1 MIRKHFAGFAASA
14 LAMAVTAQAFA
25 GTVTTDGADIV
36 VKTKGGLEVA
46 TTDKE
51 FSFKLGGRVQ
61 ADYSRFDG
69 FYTNNGNTADAGY
82 FRRAYLELGGVMYTD
97 WAYQIAY
104 DFSHNSGGDNRSEDG
119 YFDEASL
126 AYNGFK
132 PVQIKVGRFDPEFGL
147 EKATSSKWVTAQE
160 RTAAYDLV
168 DWTNAHNGG
177 MGLQVSGNAG
187 DSLYGSAGVF
197 AKDATNQ
204 DKDGD
209 STKQFNLR
217 GVFAPMHEAGNVLHF
232 GINYA
237 QRDLSDTAFDGRI
250 RSRLGMRGVST
261 DGGQDAGSNGNRLV
275 LGGQNNTPVG
285 AYDTDMAWN
294 LEAAWAMGPFSVQGE
309 YIKRDTEADSASF
322 SDIKS
327 EGYYGQLAYTLTGEA
342 RGYKLGKFDAI
353 KPSNKQIGAWELF
366 YRYDHL
372 STDDDNG
379 AFANIDDVEAKVH
392 NVGVNWY
399 ANESIKLSGV
409 YVKTKVDNAEN
420 AAGDDSGDGFVMRAQ
435 YVF

>member
-1 MIRKHFAGFAASA
+1 MIRKHFAGFVASA

-51 FSFKLGGRVQ
+51 FSFKLGGRIQ

-82 FRRAYLELGGVMYTD
+82 FRRAYLELGGVMYSD

-104 DFSHNSGGDNRSEDG
+104 DFSHNSGGDNRTEDG

-132 PVQIKVGRFDPEFGL
+132 PVSIKVGRFDPEFGL
-147 EKATSSKWVTAQE
+147 EKATSSKWVTAPE
-160 RTAAYDLV
+160 RNAAYDLV
-168 DWTNAHNGG
+168 DWTNGHNGG
-177 MGLQVSGNAG
+177 LGIQASGNVG
-187 DSLYGSAGVF
+187 DSLYGSFGVF
-197 AKDATNQ
+197 AKDATNA

-217 GVFAPMHEAGNVLHF
+217 AVFAPMHDSGNVLHF
-232 GINYA
+232 GVNYA
-237 QRDLSDTAFDGRI
+237 QRDLSDTSFDGRI

-275 LGGQNNTPVG
+275 LGGANNTPAG
-285 AYDTDMAWN
+285 AYDNDKALG
-294 LEAAWAMGPFSVQGE
+294 LEAAFATGPFSVQGE
-309 YIKRDTEADSASF
+309 YIKRKVESGAAAFQDIDAD
-322 SDIKS
+322 
-327 EGYYGQLAYTLTGEA
+327 GYYAQVAYTLTGEA

-372 STDDDNG
+372 SVDDDNG
-379 AFANIDDVEAKVH
+379 AFANISDIEAKVH
-392 NVGVNWY
+392 NLGLNWY
-399 ANESIKLSGV
+399 ANESIKLSGT
-409 YVKTKVDNAEN
+409 YVKAKVDNAQN
-420 AAGDDSGDGFVMRAQ
+420 ANGDDDGDGFVVRAQ

>member
-353 KPSNKQIGAWELF
+353 KPSNKQIGAWEVF

-379 AFANIDDVEAKVH
+379 AFANIDDVEGKVH
-392 NVGVNWY
+392 NVGLNWY

>member
-1 MIRKHFAGFAASA
+1 
-14 LAMAVTAQAFA
+14 
-25 GTVTTDGADIV
+25 
-36 VKTKGGLEVA
+36 
-46 TTDKE
+46 
-51 FSFKLGGRVQ
+51 
-61 ADYSRFDG
+61 
-69 FYTNNGNTADAGY
+69 
-82 FRRAYLELGGVMYTD
+82 MYTD

-132 PVQIKVGRFDPEFGL
+132 PVSIKVGRFDPEFGL

-168 DWTNAHNGG
+168 DWTNSHNGG
-177 MGLQVSGNAG
+177 LGIQASGNAG
-187 DSLYGSAGVF
+187 DSLYGSVGAF

-261 DGGQDAGSNGNRLV
+261 DGGQDAGTNGNRLT
-275 LGGQNNTPVG
+275 LGGQNNTPAG
-285 AYDTDMAWN
+285 AYDTDQAWG

-309 YIKRDTEADSASF
+309 YIKRDTQADDDAF

-342 RGYKLGKFDAI
+342 RGYKLGKFDSI
-353 KPSNKQIGAWELF
+353 KPQNKQIGAWELF

-379 AFANIDDVEAKVH
+379 AFADIGDVEAKVH

>member
-51 FSFKLGGRVQ
+51 FSFKLGGRIQ
-61 ADYSRFDG
+61 ADYSRFDD
-69 FYTNNGNTADAGY
+69 FYTVNGKAADAGY
-82 FRRAYLELGGVMYTD
+82 FRRAYLELGGVLYTD

-104 DFSHNSGGDNRSEDG
+104 DFSHNSGGDNRTEDG

-132 PVQIKVGRFDPEFGL
+132 PVSIKVGRFDPEFGL
-147 EKATSSKWVTAQE
+147 EKATSSKWVTAPE
-160 RTAAYDLV
+160 RNAAYDLV
-168 DWTNAHNGG
+168 DWTNSHNGG
-177 MGLQVSGNAG
+177 LGIQASGNAG
-187 DSLYGSAGVF
+187 DSLYGSFGVF
-197 AKDATNQ
+197 AKDATNA

-217 GVFAPMHEAGNVLHF
+217 AVFAPMHDTGNVLHF
-232 GINYA
+232 GVNLA
-237 QRDLSDTAFDGRI
+237 QRDLSDTSFDGRI

-261 DGGQDAGSNGNRLV
+261 DGGQDAGTNGNRLT
-275 LGGQNNTPVG
+275 LGGANNTPAG
-285 AYDTDMAWN
+285 AYDTDRAMA
-294 LEAAWAMGPFSVQGE
+294 LEAAFATGPFSVQGE
-309 YIKRDTEADSASF
+309 YIKRKVEADDDTRQ
-322 SDIKS
+322 DIKAD
-327 EGYYGQLAYTLTGEA
+327 GYYAQVAYTITGEA

-353 KPSNKQIGAWELF
+353 KPSNKQIGAWEVF

-372 STDDDNG
+372 SVDDDNG
-379 AFANIDDVEAKVH
+379 AFANVSDIEAKVH
-392 NVGVNWY
+392 NLGLNWY
-399 ANESIKLSGV
+399 ANEAIKLSGT
-409 YVKTKVDNAEN
+409 YVKAKVDNAQN
-420 AAGDDSGDGFVMRAQ
+420 ANGDDSGDGFVLRAQ